1 MWHSP
6 TRRSPRLAPLP
17 VPRLDPVA
25 LWRRHRVVALA
36 QLGPVFGVLLLLCT
50 ALWAVGEYASYKGEL
65 RRAETHRYL
74 AAFRQ
79 PPVADAWGRLSATW
93 QAEQDRQS
101 ALLSRLAARSGTE
114 FDAALRN
121 YQQFV
126 LQTVEERH
134 LPPQIET
141 VRQFFDRLGVC
152 IRVGNCDQTVAAA
165 QLRPALRQFRNQH
178 YLYFESEGAA
188 AELDRVVALITP
200 DEPWLQRDSVAQP

>member
-6 TRRSPRLAPLP
+6 TRRSLRFAPLA
-17 VPRLDPVA
+17 VPRLDPLD
-25 LWRRHRVVALA
+25 LWRRHRAVVLA
-36 QLGPVFGVLLLLCT
+36 QLGPVFGVLLLLCA
-50 ALWAVGEYASYKGEL
+50 ALWAVGEYAGHKGEL

-79 PPVADAWGRLSATW
+79 PPVADAWGRLSAAW

-101 ALLSRLAARSGTE
+101 ALLTKLATRSGTE

-126 LQTVEERH
+126 LETVEEQR

-141 VRQFFDRLGVC
+141 VRRFFDRLGVC

-178 YLYFESEGAA
+178 YYYFDSEGAA
-188 AELDRVVALITP
+188 AELDRILALITP
-200 DEPWLQRDSVAQP
+200 DEPWLQRESGAQP

>member
-17 VPRLDPVA
+17 MPRLDPVD
-25 LWRRHRVVALA
+25 LWRRNRAIVLA
-36 QLGPVFGVLLLLCT
+36 QVGPVFGVLLLLCA

-74 AAFRQ
+74 AAFRE
-79 PPVADAWGRLSATW
+79 PPVADAWGRLSAAW

-101 ALLSRLAARSGTE
+101 ALLTKLAARSGTG
-114 FDAALRN
+114 FDSALRN
-121 YQQFV
+121 YRQFV
-126 LQTVEERH
+126 LETVEEQL
-134 LPPQIET
+134 LPPEIET

-165 QLRPALRQFRNQH
+165 QLRPAVRQFRNQH
-178 YLYFESEGAA
+178 YYYFQSEGAA
-188 AELDRVVALITP
+188 AEFDRVAALITP
-200 DEPWLQRDSVAQP
+200 DEPWLRQDTVALP